1 MLDPAFISR
10 CTTKGEML
18 AFSKDD
24 SIRMVK
30 KFLKDINMDIPDNT
44 IAEIVEKNS
53 DQRSVMFDVVSHIAE
68 MIDKGQIE

>member
-1 MLDPAFISR
+1 
-10 CTTKGEML
+10 ML

-30 KFLKDINMDIPDNT
+30 KFLKDINMDIPDDT

>member
-1 MLDPAFISR
+1 
-10 CTTKGEML
+10 ML